1 MKIRASLT
9 AFALLIAGAPHA
21 HAGPDAYVGEIFMM
35 GSNFC
40 PRGSLPADGQILPI
54 SGNEALFSLLGTIY
68 GGDGRVSFALPD
80 LRARS
85 AIHPGAGPGLTNIQL
100 GQKGGTE
107 TQTLSQAN
115 MPRHSH
121 PVQTSQLP
129 ATSDDPARATFGVT
143 EGETTFSDGAEA
155 GMSQMGR
162 NTIGETGG
170 NQAFSIRDPYLAI
183 TYCIATVGVFP
194 SRS

>member
-1 MKIRASLT
+1 MKFRAT
-9 AFALLIAGAPHA
+9 FAAFVLFTAGAPTA
-21 HAGPDAYVGEIFMM
+21 HAAPDAFLGEIFMM

-40 PRGSLPADGQILPI
+40 PRGSLPANGQILPI
-54 SGNEALFSLLGTIY
+54 AENPALFSLLGTTY

-80 LRARS
+80 LRGRTPVHA
-85 AIHPGAGPGLTNIQL
+85 GTGPGLNDIKL
-100 GQKGGTE
+100 GQRGGAE
-107 TQTLSQAN
+107 AQTLSQAN
-115 MPRHSH
+115 MPRHTH

-129 ATSDDPARATFGVT
+129 ATSDDPSRATFGVT

-162 NTIGETGG
+162 NTIGETGS
-170 NQAFSIRDPYLAI
+170 NQAFSIRDPFTAV
-183 TYCIATVGVFP
+183 TFCIATEGVFP